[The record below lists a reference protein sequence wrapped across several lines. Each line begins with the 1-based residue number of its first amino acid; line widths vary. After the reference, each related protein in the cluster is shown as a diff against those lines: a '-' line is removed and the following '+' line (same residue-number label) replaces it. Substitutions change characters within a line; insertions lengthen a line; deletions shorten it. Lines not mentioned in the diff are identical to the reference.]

1 MDPMSE
7 SNAVLALQNAWNGAI
22 AASAEVEKLGRVGRG
37 PRQASTP
44 VDTLDLETYRKAT
57 LAQSIAVMALYG
69 VVEELQRKREAGK
82 QV

>member
-1 MDPMSE
+1 MSE
-7 SNAVLALQNAWNGAI
+7 ENAVFALQNAWNGVT
-22 AASAEVEKLGRVGRG
+22 AASAEVQKLAPAVAGL
-37 PRQASTP
+37 PSSTP

>member
-1 MDPMSE
+1 MSE
-7 SNAVLALQNAWNGAI
+7 ANAVLALQNAWNGAV
-22 AASAEVEKLGRVGRG
+22 AASAEVEKLAPAVAGLTG
-37 PRQASTP
+37 TP
-44 VDTLDLETYRKAT
+44 VDTLDLETYRKVT

>member
-1 MDPMSE
+1 MSE
-7 SNAVLALQNAWNGAI
+7 ANAVMALQNAWNGVI
-22 AASAEVEKLGRVGRG
+22 AASAEVEKLAPAVAGL
-37 PRQASTP
+37 ATTTP

-69 VVEELQRKREAGK
+69 VVEELQRKRDAGK

>member
-1 MDPMSE
+1 MSE
-7 SNAVLALQNAWNGAI
+7 ENAVLALQNAWNGAI
-22 AASAEVEKLGRVGRG
+22 AASAEVQNLAPAVAGLA
-37 PRQASTP
+37 PSTP
-44 VDTLDLETYRKAT
+44 VDTLDLEAYRKAT

>member
-1 MDPMSE
+1 MSE
-7 SNAVLALQNAWNGAI
+7 ENAVLGLQNAWKGAL
-22 AASAEVEKLGRVGRG
+22 AASAEVEKLAPAVAAL
-37 PRQASTP
+37 PSSTP
-44 VDTLDLETYRKAT
+44 VDSLDLESYRKVT

>member
-1 MDPMSE
+1 MSE
-7 SNAVLALQNAWNGAI
+7 ENAVLGLQNAWNGAI
-22 AASAEVEKLGRVGRG
+22 AASAEVEKLAPAVAGL
-37 PRQASTP
+37 AHTTP
-44 VDTLDLETYRKAT
+44 VDTLDLESYRKVT

>member
-1 MDPMSE
+1 VM
-7 SNAVLALQNAWNGAI
+7 
-22 AASAEVEKLGRVGRG
+22 AASAQVEQLA
-37 PRQASTP
+37 PSIANLAATTP

>member
-1 MDPMSE
+1 MSE
-7 SNAVLALQNAWNGAI
+7 ENAVLALKNAWNGVV
-22 AASAEVEKLGRVGRG
+22 AASAEVEKFAPAVAGLPGD
-37 PRQASTP
+37 TP
-44 VDTLDLETYRKAT
+44 VDTLDLETYRKVT

>member
-1 MDPMSE
+1 MSE
-7 SNAVLALQNAWNGAI
+7 ANAVMALQNAWNGAI
-22 AASAEVEKLGRVGRG
+22 ASAEIEKLAPAVAGLAG
-37 PRQASTP
+37 STP

>member
-1 MDPMSE
+1 MTE
-7 SNAVLALQNAWNGAI
+7 ENAILGLQNAWHGAVN
-22 AASAEVEKLGRVGRG
+22 ASAEVEKLGAAVAGLA
-37 PRQASTP
+37 ASTP